1 MTADLSSLAELR
13 RRLAIVL
20 GMAGSAHDGE
30 ALAAARRAEALR
42 ARAGLTWADVLGVQP
57 AADPHDLIIW
67 CLDRAEC
74 LTAWQH
80 EFLLSLRGFTVV
92 SPKQRAILD
101 RIAAKIEAA

>member
-1 MTADLSSLAELR
+1 M
-13 RRLAIVL
+13 VL
-20 GMAGSAHDGE
+20 GMVGSDHDGE
-30 ALAAARRAEALR
+30 VLAAARRAEA
-42 ARAGLTWADVLGVQP
+42 ARAQARMTWPELLGVLP

-80 EFLLSLRGFTVV
+80 EFLLSLRGFTVI